1 MLDCMLKMCDI
12 ILYMKKIFY
21 FLCAV
26 FMAASVVNL
35 SGVVDNYVFAEGT
48 CDDRYFLFLKP
59 WDFGLEH
66 DSNCN
71 VTAFGDKITPDDKD
85 SVGPIWTVILN
96 IAYDLF
102 AIVGVIA
109 AGFIIYAGY
118 GFLTSGGDPGK
129 AAKARKS
136 LASSIAGILVALSS
150 SVLVNTISDFIKP
163 SKDASEVLN
172 GGFNLAYAVCGII
185 ATAFIIYGG
194 FMYLTSTGDPG
205 KVRKGRQTLIYSI
218 IGLLVVLLAWA
229 ITNFVIGAIE

>member
-1 MLDCMLKMCDI
+1 
-12 ILYMKKIFY
+12 MKKIFY

-35 SGVVDNYVFAEGT
+35 SGVADGKAFADSCT
-48 CDDRYFLFLKP
+48 DDRYFLFLKP
-59 WDFGLEH
+59 WDSGLPH
-66 DSNCN
+66 DSTTCS
-71 VTAFGDKITPDDKD
+71 VVFDKITTDRD
-85 SVGPIWTVILN
+85 SVSQVWIIILN
-96 IAYDLF
+96 VVYDLF
-102 AIVGVIA
+102 VVVGVIA

-136 LASSIAGILVALSS
+136 LASSIAGILIALSS

-172 GGFNLAYAVCGII
+172 GGFNLAYAVSGVI

-194 FMYLTSTGDPG
+194 FMYLTSSGDPS

-229 ITNFVIGAIE
+229 ITNFVIGAME

>member
-1 MLDCMLKMCDI
+1 
-12 ILYMKKIFY
+12 MKKIFY

-35 SGVVDNYVFAEGT
+35 SGVADGKAFADSCT
-48 CDDRYFLFLKP
+48 DDRYFLFLKP
-59 WDFGLEH
+59 WDAGLSH
-66 DSNCN
+66 DSTTCS
-71 VTAFGDKITPDDKD
+71 VVFDEITTDRD
-85 SVGPIWTVILN
+85 SVSQVWIIILN
-96 IAYDLF
+96 VVYDLF

-136 LASSIAGILVALSS
+136 LASSIAGILIALSS

-172 GGFNLAYAVCGII
+172 GGFNLAYAVCGVI

-229 ITNFVIGAIE
+229 ITNFVIGAME